1 MKLKVC
7 GMREPDNIRELKQQ
21 INPDW
26 MGLIFYP
33 PSPRFVDN
41 RYAASLKELDIK
53 KVGVF
58 VDRDWNEIQKTV
70 SAFGLSALQLHGEES
85 ADQVERI
92 KERIALPIIKAV
104 PVKGNIIWEDL
115 EPYLPSVDYFLFDTF
130 TGAYGGSGKVFN
142 WELLIDYPYDK
153 PFLLSG
159 GLSLEHADLIKSF
172 EKKLPQM
179 AGIDINSKFEIAPG
193 LKNIDMISEFK
204 TKIKN

>member
-33 PSPRFVDN
+33 PSPRFVEI

-130 TGAYGGSGKVFN
+130 TQAYGGSGKVFN

-193 LKNIDMISEFK
+193 LKNIDMIREFK
-204 TKIKN
+204 NKIKN